1 MTQGLVGQLLAGHQ
15 EPRASSHNTATSPQS
30 PPHFQ
35 SPTRV
40 LGVLKSWK
48 NKHTDTHSKYSI
60 TTKTMV
66 SFGWY
71 IHQAIELVIVYFKLD
86 TYLVLLFKVLP
97 LLRSLL
103 PGHFPLHPHF
113 FQKKP
118 TSQPTYSITTQTFSG
133 LLSSTQKYQSRKQ
146 TQEWK
151 DWTT

>member
-1 MTQGLVGQLLAGHQ
+1 MRRVFVWRRQMRPHHVNIPGTHEESWRLYWCWMLHFLEQGFSSGLFFSHVAPPLKNSGAPQGG
-15 EPRASSHNTATSPQS
+15 RAPQFEN
-30 PPHFQ
+30 HCIRQ
-35 SPTRV
+35 
-40 LGVLKSWK
+40 
-48 NKHTDTHSKYSI
+48 
-60 TTKTMV
+60 
-66 SFGWY
+66 
-71 IHQAIELVIVYFKLD
+71 LVIVYFKLD

-103 PGHFPLHPHF
+103 PGHFPLHPHY
-113 FQKKP
+113 FQIKP

>member
-1 MTQGLVGQLLAGHQ
+1 MDDTRNSGSIAGRA
-15 EPRASSHNTATSPQS
+15 PRTLCIRSKYCHSHLSTLSPWPSFGSPQI
-30 PPHFQ
+30 
-35 SPTRV
+35 
-40 LGVLKSWK
+40 LKK
-48 NKHTDTHSKYSI
+48 QTHTHTHTPNTQLQQKQWSRL
-60 TTKTMV
+60 V
-66 SFGWY
+66 DSF
-71 IHQAIELVIVYFKLD
+71 IRQLVIVYFKLD
-86 TYLVLLFKVLP
+86 TYLVLIFKVLP
-97 LLRSLL
+97 LLWSLL